1 MHEKILALLAAKFA
15 QARKDGLAQLA
26 RSLAIQSA
34 DEAEAQAL
42 VEKLTSDKVTD
53 FIKEWRKDVDAEVT
67 NSNKTFE
74 TTLKSKFNFVEK
86 TTPANPPADPFVEKT
101 TPANPPADPNDMAAI
116 IQRSVEAAMKPLQE
130 KLTAF
135 ENGNAVATRKQ
146 VLEAKLAQAPE
157 AMKST
162 ILKNFSRMN
171 FDTEEAFN
179 EFVTETET
187 DIATFVQDNAN
198 SGLGLFP
205 RPAAPV
211 GSRAAETQ
219 VLKDIEDWAKSTNP
233 APQN

>member
-1 MHEKILALLAAKFA
+1 MYEKILALLTAKFA
-15 QARKDGLAQLA
+15 QARKDGLVQLA

-42 VEKLTSDKVTD
+42 VDKLTADKVTD
-53 FIKEWRKDVDAEVT
+53 FVKDWRKDVDAEVT

-74 TTLKSKFNFVEK
+74 TTLKSKFDFVEK
-86 TTPANPPADPFVEKT
+86 TTPVT
-101 TPANPPADPNDMAAI
+101 PPADPNDMAAI
-116 IQRSVEAAMKPLQE
+116 IQRSVEAAMKPLRE
-130 KLTAF
+130 KLNAF

-146 VLEAKLAQAPE
+146 VLETKLAQAPE

-162 ILKNFSRMN
+162 ILKNFSRMT
-171 FDTEEAFN
+171 FDTDEAFN

-205 RPAAPV
+205 RPAVSA
-211 GSRAAETQ
+211 GAATGNSQ
-219 VLKDIEDWAKSTNP
+219 FAKDFSDWAKSQNP
-233 APQN
+233 DTQN

>member
-74 TTLKSKFNFVEK
+74 TTLKSKFN
-86 TTPANPPADPFVEKT
+86 FVEKT